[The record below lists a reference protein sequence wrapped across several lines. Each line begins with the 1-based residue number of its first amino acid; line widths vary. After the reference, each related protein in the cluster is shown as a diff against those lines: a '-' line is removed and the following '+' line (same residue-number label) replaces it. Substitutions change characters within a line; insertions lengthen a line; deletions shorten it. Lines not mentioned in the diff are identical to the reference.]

1 MGIRINALTETTS
14 PGDTDNGVLDTSAGT
29 RRITWSNIKTAIFGA
44 INGLTSKST
53 PVGADVIAIGDSA
66 ASFAGKKT
74 TLTAAV
80 AAGLSGWTVAWDT
93 FAGVGSTDTKII
105 YFTNKN
111 TDQSAGDLTIVN
123 NSTNGLRLTIVSD
136 GLYAI
141 SHSLAVGGASLV
153 MGMSLNSSQLTTDI
167 GSITAANRLAIGTLN
182 VDYSQTIS
190 VTRRLSA
197 GDVIRPHFGA
207 GAGNASTYAA
217 LAAFSIT
224 RIR

>member
-66 ASFAGKKT
+66 ASFAGKKA
-74 TLTAAV
+74 TLMAAV
-80 AAGLSGWTVAWDT
+80 NGALTGWTVAWDT
-93 FAGVGSTDTKII
+93 ITGAASTDTKIA

-111 TDQSAGDLTIVN
+111 TDTSSGDLTIVN

-136 GLYAI
+136 GLYAMGFWLV
-141 SHSLAVGGASLV
+141 STGANLTF
-153 MGMSLNSSQLTTDI
+153 GISLNSSQLTTDI
-167 GSITAANRLAIGTLN
+167 ESITAVNRLALATSATNLAAMA
-182 VDYSQTIS
+182 TA
-190 VTRRLSA
+190 TRRLSA
-197 GDVIRPHFGA
+197 GDVIRAHTGGGGGA
-207 GAGNASTYAA
+207 ATN
-217 LAAFSIT
+217 AFSGFFIT